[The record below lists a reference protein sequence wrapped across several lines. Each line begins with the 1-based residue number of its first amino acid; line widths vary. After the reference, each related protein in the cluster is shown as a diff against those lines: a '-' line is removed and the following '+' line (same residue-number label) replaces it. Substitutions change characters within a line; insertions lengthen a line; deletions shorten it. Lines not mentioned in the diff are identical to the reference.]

1 MMRTGLIEMNIL
13 ALLLLSQGG
22 LFTAVSEVAFHV
34 CKLRVDRIAELD
46 PKGTKN
52 IESGVGVEFQV

>member
-1 MMRTGLIEMNIL
+1 MRAGLIEMNIL

-34 CKLRVDRIAELD
+34 CKLRVGCIAEL
-46 PKGTKN
+46 PREPKN
-52 IESGVGVEFQV
+52 IESEVGVEFQV

>member
-1 MMRTGLIEMNIL
+1 MNIL

-34 CKLRVDRIAELD
+34 CKLRVGRIAEL
-46 PKGTKN
+46 PREPKN
-52 IESGVGVEFQV
+52 IESEVGVEFQV